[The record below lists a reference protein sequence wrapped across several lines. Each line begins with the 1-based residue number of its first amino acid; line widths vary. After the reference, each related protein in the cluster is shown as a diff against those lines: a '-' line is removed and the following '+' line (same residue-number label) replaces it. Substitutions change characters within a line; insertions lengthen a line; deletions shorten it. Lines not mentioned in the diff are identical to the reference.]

1 MPESQQTSFSQNW
14 STGAGRGGGGGGG
27 GNACRT
33 ESSANPVEMIT

>member
-27 GNACRT
+27 NACRT